1 MATGD
6 GSGTFASMAKR
17 LPYLQE
23 LGVNTIWLAGYC
35 QATDHFYGVW
45 SVYATNRPDVLDA
58 DLGDEVAFKALLDEA
73 HAHGIKILLDVI
85 SHGVLDASSLVSE
98 HPEWFSS
105 RSWGMT
111 DYNYENV
118 EFPRMVGG
126 TFGLRTYD
134 GSGSTASRGRH
145 HLRDADLWDKIAAK
159 CAAEGHESWSCP
171 STVGTTSAS
180 TTPWPSAPT
189 LPRTGRPTRSGS
201 PRSR

>member
-1 MATGD
+1 MIGDVFARNPYPAPVWAKDMVIYEVNPRTFTSPQGVATGD

-98 HPEWFSS
+98 HPGWFSS
-105 RSWGMT
+105 RSWGMKRT
-111 DYNYENV
+111 
-118 EFPRMVGG
+118 PR
-126 TFGLRTYD
+126 
-134 GSGSTASRGRH
+134 
-145 HLRDADLWDKIAAK
+145 
-159 CAAEGHESWSCP
+159 
-171 STVGTTSAS
+171 
-180 TTPWPSAPT
+180 
-189 LPRTGRPTRSGS
+189 
-201 PRSR
+201 